1 MQDLIIYNENQVI
14 IQANSKTYQETKENF
29 LADYEK
35 EVNYQTIDYN
45 RTTQTCWLNGEAF
58 QAYPNTVCEDILNNI
73 DTLLE
78 KQAKREYIVPTIDE
92 LKAIKLSE
100 VDTWTADKITGG
112 FISECTGNPVRYDS
126 DRDTQNTVSS
136 DLNTIYLS
144 PEKFNENFPDGY
156 PTRGYPENANIKQ
169 VYFLTKEQLL
179 QWNVDLGLHRGTC
192 KQNGWIKQAEVN
204 AAQSK
209 EELDAIILD
218 QAVR

>member
-1 MQDLIIYNENQVI
+1 M
-14 IQANSKTYQETKENF
+14 ETKTVYKYDWNGYYIGILILDDTDKSPSGRYNIPANVEPPESKDGYKIKWNG
-29 LADYEK
+29 DKWEYEEIPKDK
-35 EVNYQTIDYN
+35 EP
-45 RTTQTCWLNGEAF
+45 E
-58 QAYPNTVCEDILNNI
+58 P
-73 DTLLE
+73 
-78 KQAKREYIVPTIDE
+78 PTFDE
-92 LKAIKLSE
+92 LKAAKMAE
-100 VDTWTADKITGG
+100 VDVWTADKITGG
-112 FISECTGNPVRYDS
+112 FTSRCTGSPVKYDS

-144 PEKFNENFPDGY
+144 PEKFNENFPNGY
-156 PTRGYPENANIKQ
+156 PMRGYPENANIKQ

-218 QAVR
+218 

>member
-1 MQDLIIYNENQVI
+1 MAKNRFAQPLYGKIIYIYETDLKKEELATIFDPSTYWIDVTGLDCEVGYILEYVEGGGLRFVPPPNEEYTFEEE
-14 IQANSKTYQETKENF
+14 QA
-29 LADYEK
+29 
-35 EVNYQTIDYN
+35 
-45 RTTQTCWLNGEAF
+45 RM
-58 QAYPNTVCEDILNNI
+58 
-73 DTLLE
+73 LE
-78 KQAKREYIVPTIDE
+78 K
-92 LKAIKLSE
+92 
-100 VDTWTADKITGG
+100 VDVWTESKITGG
-112 FISECTGNPVRYDS
+112 FTSRCTGSPVRYDS

-144 PEKFNENFPDGY
+144 PEKFNENFPNGY
-156 PTRGYPENANIKQ
+156 PMRGYPENANIKR

-218 QAVR
+218 

>member
-1 MQDLIIYNENQVI
+1 M
-14 IQANSKTYQETKENF
+14 ETKTVYKDDWNGYYIGI
-29 LADYEK
+29 LILDDTDKSPSGRYNIPADCTNVEPPESKDGYKIKWNGDKWEYEEIPKDK
-35 EVNYQTIDYN
+35 EP
-45 RTTQTCWLNGEAF
+45 E
-58 QAYPNTVCEDILNNI
+58 P
-73 DTLLE
+73 
-78 KQAKREYIVPTIDE
+78 PTFDE
-92 LKAIKLSE
+92 LKVAKLAE
-100 VDTWTADKITGG
+100 VDAWTADKITGG
-112 FISECTGNPVRYDS
+112 FTSRCTGSPVRYDS

-144 PEKFNENFPDGY
+144 PEKFNENFPNGY
-156 PTRGYPENANIKQ
+156 PMRGYPENANIKR

-218 QAVR
+218 

>member
-1 MQDLIIYNENQVI
+1 MQDLIIYNENQII

-29 LADYEK
+29 LADYGK
-35 EVNYQTIDYN
+35 AVNYQTIDYN
-45 RTTQTCWLNGEAF
+45 RATQACWLNGEAF
-58 QAYPNTVCEDILNNI
+58 QAYPNAVCEDILNSI

-92 LKAIKLSE
+92 LKVIKLSE

-112 FISECTGNPVRYDS
+112 FISQCTSSPVRYDS

-144 PEKFNENFPDGY
+144 PEKFNENFPNGY
-156 PTRGYPENANIKQ
+156 PMRGYPENANIKQ

-218 QAVR
+218 

>member
-1 MQDLIIYNENQVI
+1 M
-14 IQANSKTYQETKENF
+14 ETKTIYKYDWNGYYIGI
-29 LADYEK
+29 LILDDTDKSPSGRYNIPADCTNVEPPESKDGYKIKWNGDKWEYEEIPKDK
-35 EVNYQTIDYN
+35 EP
-45 RTTQTCWLNGEAF
+45 E
-58 QAYPNTVCEDILNNI
+58 P
-73 DTLLE
+73 
-78 KQAKREYIVPTIDE
+78 PTFDE
-92 LKAIKLSE
+92 LKAAKMAE
-100 VDTWTADKITGG
+100 VDVWTESKITGG
-112 FISECTGNPVRYDS
+112 FTSRCTGSHVRYDS

-144 PEKFNENFPDGY
+144 PEKFNENFPNGY
-156 PTRGYPENANIKQ
+156 PMRGYPENANIKQ

-218 QAVR
+218 

>member
-1 MQDLIIYNENQVI
+1 M
-14 IQANSKTYQETKENF
+14 ETKTVYKYDWNGYYIGI
-29 LADYEK
+29 LILDDTDKSPSGRYNIPADCTNVEPPESKDGYKIKWNGDKWEYEEIPKDK
-35 EVNYQTIDYN
+35 EP
-45 RTTQTCWLNGEAF
+45 E
-58 QAYPNTVCEDILNNI
+58 P
-73 DTLLE
+73 
-78 KQAKREYIVPTIDE
+78 PTFDE
-92 LKAIKLSE
+92 LKVAKLAE
-100 VDTWTADKITGG
+100 VDAWTADKITGG
-112 FISECTGNPVRYDS
+112 FTSRCTGSPVRYDS

-144 PEKFNENFPDGY
+144 PEKFNENFPNGY
-156 PTRGYPENANIKQ
+156 PMRGYPENANIKR

-218 QAVR
+218 

>member
-1 MQDLIIYNENQVI
+1 MQDLIIYNENQII

-29 LADYEK
+29 LTDYGK
-35 EVNYQTIDYN
+35 AVNYQTIDYN
-45 RTTQTCWLNGEAF
+45 RATQACWLNGEAF
-58 QAYPNTVCEDILNNI
+58 QAYPNTVCEDILNSI

-78 KQAKREYIVPTIDE
+78 KHAKREYIVPTIDE

-100 VDTWTADKITGG
+100 VDAWTADKITGG
-112 FISECTGNPVRYDS
+112 FISQCTGSPVRYDS

-144 PEKFNENFPDGY
+144 PEKFNENFPNGY
-156 PTRGYPENANIKQ
+156 PMRGYPENANIKQ

-218 QAVR
+218 